1 MGKAASAGHP
11 ADNDNRNMDAVEN
24 GRRRSDHRMM
34 RSGKAEY
41 AMRASGLIG
50 IAGRQLRRSLDSRR
64 GVVQT
69 KLEGRR
75 AFAGMSGRAKPP
87 SAISRLCAATA

>member
-1 MGKAASAGHP
+1 
-11 ADNDNRNMDAVEN
+11 MDAVEDG
-24 GRRRSDHRMM
+24 GRRPDHRMM

-50 IAGRQLRRSLDSRR
+50 IAGRQLRRSLDSHR

-69 KLEGRR
+69 KLESWRVVV
-75 AFAGMSGRAKPP
+75 GMSG
-87 SAISRLCAATA
+87 